1 MKDVIL
7 IFAVAMMTLM
17 TIELMPSMITP
28 QVKISKLAESAPIV
42 PLSRHN
48 LNRGQL
54 RKMDWLKHLGRM

>member
-28 QVKISKLAESAPIV
+28 QVKISKLTESAPV
-42 PLSRHN
+42 TPLSRHS

-54 RKMDWLKHLGRM
+54 RRMGWLKHLDRM